1 MVCDDQVMEDICDMD
16 GESLLRLLSVGAVTS
31 RQVTEASIERIE
43 ALNPE
48 VTAFV
53 SVCFDAALASAEL
66 ADRDRRAGR
75 ALGLLA
81 GLPVAVK
88 DLNDVAGLPTTF
100 GSPLYADNTATADDD
115 VVAALRSSNGVI
127 MGKTNVPEHG
137 FGATTTNPL
146 FGSSRNPFD
155 PCLSAGASTG
165 GGAVAVAA
173 GMVPYAS
180 GSDFAGSL
188 RTPASFCGIS
198 GIRPSNGVVATKR
211 RSMAWSSFDVE
222 GPMART
228 AADCKRLLA
237 SMSRLDSHDPLSTTP
252 DPHLFHPPATVDLG
266 GLRVAV
272 SEDLGFAPMCQA
284 NRAAFRA
291 KLAKFAGLFACVEEA
306 YPDLGDA
313 EHTFMT
319 LRGVGFVAD
328 FGPMEA
334 EFGERLGTVVLDELS
349 RARSLGVEEIGQ
361 AMKAH
366 TAVFRKSVEFFD
378 KHDILIT
385 PAASVAPFP
394 HEDVFPRKVDG
405 KDLNGYLIWEGIA
418 WGITLTQC
426 PAVVI
431 PCGYDAQGLPF
442 GIQIVAGHHR
452 DGWLLDVAHTL
463 EIAFLGDD
471 DLGRPMPDLA
481 RLTRLRK

>member
-1 MVCDDQVMEDICDMD
+1 MDHLCDYD
-16 GESLLRLLSVGAVTS
+16 GNTLRRLLAVGSISS
-31 RQVTEASIERIE
+31 RQVAEASIDRIE

-48 VTAFV
+48 LNAFV
-53 SVCFDAALASAEL
+53 AASFSEALVAADM
-66 ADRDRRAGR
+66 ADRNRKAGKDI
-75 ALGLLA
+75 GPLA

-100 GSPLYADNTATADDD
+100 GSPLYADNVAEADDD
-115 VVAALRSSNGVI
+115 VVASIKSSGGIVF
-127 MGKTNVPEHG
+127 GKTNVPEHG

-155 PCLSAGASTG
+155 PRLSAGASTG
-165 GGAVAVAA
+165 GGAVAVAS

-198 GIRPSNGVVATKR
+198 GMRPSNGVVATKR

-222 GPMART
+222 GPLART

-237 SMSRLDSHDPLSTTP
+237 AMSRSDRCDPLSVSP
-252 DPHLFHPPATVDLG
+252 DLRLFRPPEMVNLG

-272 SEDLGFAPMCQA
+272 SDDLGFAPMSMA
-284 NRAAFRA
+284 NRAAFRE
-291 KLAKFAGLFACVEEA
+291 KLARFANLFASVEEA
-306 YPDLGDA
+306 HPDLDDA
-313 EHTFMT
+313 ERIFMT
-319 LRGVGFVAD
+319 LRGVGFVTD

-334 EFGERLGTVVLDELS
+334 EFGAKLGPVVLDELD
-349 RARSLGVEEIGQ
+349 RARSIGAEEIGW

-366 TAVFRKSVEFFD
+366 TTVFRKSVSFFENY
-378 KHDILIT
+378 DILIT
-385 PAASVAPFP
+385 PAAAVSPFP
-394 HEDVFPRKVDG
+394 HEDVFPRNIDG
-405 KDLNGYLIWEGIA
+405 EDMHGYLIWEGIA

-426 PAVVI
+426 PAAVI
-431 PCGYDAQGLPF
+431 PCGRDAQGLPF
-442 GIQIVAGHHR
+442 GIQIVAGHHQ

-463 EIAFLGDD
+463 ETAFMGDGE
-471 DLGRPMPDLA
+471 LGRPRFDMKRPIQS
-481 RLTRLRK
+481 KN